1 MKAKKVLAMGLA
13 VMIGTATVASGTQ
26 FSVMAQENVEKE
38 QTVVTDNNVAEQQK
52 LKDEKG
58 EETQSALK
66 NLEAEQEKTENKV
79 DSEVVKPE
87 KENVKVEGIALDEAH
102 FPDESF
108 RGEISKKVDKNQDG
122 VLSNEEIKSLNTLR
136 ITDAGVK
143 NIKGIEYF
151 TEVTDLTIKKTS
163 LSSLKL
169 TGLGKLKF
177 ASIESNLKLTSIDIS
192 NHKTISKISYYA
204 NPKLKTLDF
213 RGCNNLKIGWHSD
226 NQETVYLSAG
236 MTQYI
241 GCDVVKEHTGNIVID
256 LDNLYT
262 INPDGSK
269 SVDLSKIISSKLISV
284 LAKEKHPSFNEKTN
298 ILTIPAGE
306 KTTVL
311 QAGRDNSGKPTRWTF
326 HTDIVAVNDCT
337 VKFNSM
343 GGSLV
348 EDEIVEN
355 GKMVKKPQDPVK
367 EGFVFKGWYT
377 EKDYKNQYDFSSA
390 VLNDITLYAKWEKA
404 NNEVPVI
411 NANNLVLTV
420 GDSFDPLAKVT
431 AQDKEDGAIKLT
443 KENVI
448 ANDVNTSK
456 VGIYHVTYKVADS
469 NGAIA
474 EKTITVTVKEKEVSS
489 VPKTGDLSA
498 IGGLGSMLV
507 GSSGTL
513 AVLLGKRRKKK

>member
-13 VMIGTATVASGTQ
+13 VMIGATAVAGTQ
-26 FSVMAQENVEKE
+26 LPVMAQDNVEKE
-38 QTVVTDNNVAEQQK
+38 QTITTDNDMVEQPELKQK
-52 LKDEKG
+52 KV
-58 EETQSALK
+58 ETSQSILGNTEDK
-66 NLEAEQEKTENKV
+66 QEKTENEAEP
-79 DSEVVKPE
+79 EVVKSE
-87 KENVKVEGIALDEAH
+87 KENVKEEGIALDEVH

-108 RGEISKKVDKNQDG
+108 RREISKQVDENKDG
-122 VLSNEEIKSLNTLR
+122 VLSNEEIKSADYLK
-136 ITDAGVK
+136 ISDVEVK

-151 TEVTDLTIKKTS
+151 TEITNLTINNTS

-169 TGLGKLKF
+169 TGLDKLERVYINNN
-177 ASIESNLKLTSIDIS
+177 SKLTSIDIS
-192 NHKTISKISYYA
+192 NHKTISRINYSG
-204 NPKLKTLDF
+204 NSKLKTLDF
-213 RGCNNLKIGWHSD
+213 RGCDNLKVGWHSV

-241 GCDVVKEHTGNIVID
+241 GCSVIKEHTGNIVID

-269 SVDLSKIISSKLISV
+269 SVDLSKVISSKLISV
-284 LAKEKHPSFNEKTN
+284 LVKEKHPSFNEKTN

-311 QAGRDNSGKPTRWTF
+311 QAGKDNAGKPTHWTF
-326 HTDIVAVNDCT
+326 HTDIVAINDCT

-355 GKMVKKPQDPVK
+355 GKMVKEPQNPVK

-377 EKDYKNQYDFSSA
+377 EKDCINQYNFSSA
-390 VLNDITLYAKWEKA
+390 VTSDMILYAKWEKKS
-404 NNEVPVI
+404 NEAPVI
-411 NANNLVLTV
+411 NANDQILTV

-431 AQDKEDGAIKLT
+431 AQDKEDGTIKLT

-456 VGIYHVTYKVADS
+456 VGIYHVTYKVTDS
-469 NGAIA
+469 NGAIV
-474 EKTITVTVKEKEVSS
+474 EKTITVTVKAKEVTS

-498 IGGLGSMLV
+498 IGLLGTMFA

-513 AVLLGKRRKKK
+513 AVLFGKRRKKK

>member
-13 VMIGTATVASGTQ
+13 VMIGATTVTAGTQ
-26 FSVMAQENVEKE
+26 VSVMAQDNVEKE
-38 QTVVTDNNVAEQQK
+38 QTITTDNDAVEQPE
-52 LKDEKG
+52 LK
-58 EETQSALK
+58 
-66 NLEAEQEKTENKV
+66 QENGR
-79 DSEVVKPE
+79 
-87 KENVKVEGIALDEAH
+87 VEGIALDEAH

-108 RGEISKKVDKNQDG
+108 REEISKRVDKNQDG
-122 VLSNEEIKSLNTLR
+122 VLSNEEIKLVNTLR
-136 ITDAGVK
+136 ISDEGIK

-151 TEVTDLTIKKTS
+151 TEVINLTIRNTS

-169 TGLGKLKF
+169 TGLDKLKI
-177 ASIESNLKLTSIDIS
+177 ASIENNLKLTSIDIS

-204 NPKLKTLDF
+204 NPELKILDF
-213 RGCNNLKIGWHSD
+213 RGCDNLKVGWHSI

-241 GCDVVKEHTGNIVID
+241 GCDAVKEHTGNIVID

-262 INPDGSK
+262 INSDGSK
-269 SVDLSKIISSKLISV
+269 SVDLSKIISSQLISV

-311 QAGRDNSGKPTRWTF
+311 KAGKDNSGKPTRWTF

-355 GKMVKKPQDPVK
+355 GKTVKEPQAPVK

-377 EKDYKNQYDFSSA
+377 EKDCINQYNFSSA
-390 VLNDITLYAKWEKA
+390 ITSDITLYAKWEKES
-404 NNEVPVI
+404 NEAPVI
-411 NANNLVLTV
+411 NANDQLLTV
-420 GDSFDPLAKVT
+420 GDSFDPLANVT
-431 AQDKEDGAIKLT
+431 AQDKEDGTIKLS

-448 ANDVNTSK
+448 VNDVNISK
-456 VGIYHVTYKVADS
+456 AGTYHVTYKVIDS
-469 NGAIA
+469 NGAVA
-474 EKTITVTVKEKEVSS
+474 EKTITVTVKAKEVTS

-498 IGGLGSMLV
+498 IELLGSMFG

-513 AVLLGKRRKKK
+513 AVLFGKRRKKK